1 MSLKDFIGKSG
12 EQDEAGGSSER
23 PLAVPRSVAPATS
36 VDANTRI
43 TGKII
48 CKETL
53 RIDGRVKGEVR
64 CDKTVIIGEQAK
76 VDASIDADAI
86 IIFGEVKGDVNAR
99 RKITL
104 ERTARM
110 TGDLATPGIVIEEG
124 AKLKGRIVIGAE
136 EESSAKQQPASR
148 TAAQAEGSATRS
160 RAPSPGVSPP
170 TS

>member
-12 EQDEAGGSSER
+12 EQDEAGGSLER

-64 CDKTVIIGEQAK
+64 CDKTVIIGEQA
-76 VDASIDADAI
+76 
-86 IIFGEVKGDVNAR
+86 FP
-99 RKITL
+99 
-104 ERTARM
+104 ER
-110 TGDLATPGIVIEEG
+110 LSHV
-124 AKLKGRIVIGAE
+124 
-136 EESSAKQQPASR
+136 
-148 TAAQAEGSATRS
+148 SATRNQDS
-160 RAPSPGVSPP
+160 RHCDSLSPISGESKGFACGDGTSSVPSGHRSYTTGRVYRHTPFENRR
-170 TS
+170 